1 MASLT
6 ADIVLEA
13 MLIHQR
19 FQPSY
24 WDAAI
29 IAAVRSLA
37 CEVVCSEDLSDK
49 EDYGEVRV
57 VNPFAAYRRMS

>member
-24 WDAAI
+24 WEAAI
-29 IAAVRSLA
+29 IAASKRTLKK
-37 CEVVCSEDLSDK
+37 LSHY
-49 EDYGEVRV
+49 EQTH
-57 VNPFAAYRRMS
+57 